1 MWAAIAGIIL
11 AFEKFVPLLTK
22 LVELAVQARE
32 DAKQR
37 AAEAKLAKDKAAIDK
52 FVDDAGKP

>member
-1 MWAAIAGIIL
+1 MWATIAGIIL
-11 AFEKFVPLLTK
+11 ALEKLIPLFTK
-22 LVELAVQARE
+22 MVELAIQARD

-52 FVDDAGKP
+52 FVDESNKP